1 MKPKARVSCFD
12 SAKVVGFARRI
23 VARIRKGVPFLLL
36 VLSREM
42 AAVYAGVLAYRMA
55 EFSCLAVRLTV
66 SELPA
71 CESTSRSFTAGR
83 NEWSMV
89 VLLSMMGVVQ
99 GGFALGSCC
108 PDILDKWEI
117 KNSQSRQNGN
127 ALSR

>member
-23 VARIRKGVPFLLL
+23 VARIRKGVPFLL
-36 VLSREM
+36 VLSRGM
-42 AAVYAGVLAYRMA
+42 AAVYAEVLAYRMA

-71 CESTSRSFTAGR
+71 SESTSRSFTAGR

-117 KNSQSRQNGN
+117 KNSQSRQHGN